1 MGDHEGVRYRRGGHQ
16 RGDPSG
22 DDGCHATTHRVDR
35 DAKRGGDRQSRP
47 VQFLQ
52 PRLFAPASG
61 PVTSPNAA
69 HGGLKDT
76 PRNIL
81 DTGEFTV
88 NVVTEAVLE
97 PMDETSR
104 EVPPDVSEFDLAG
117 VERAPSS
124 AVALPR
130 VADAVLTEGK
140 IDATQLA
147 TVGRLGGP
155 YYTDSEPLSFERSY
169 W

>member
-1 MGDHEGVRYRRGGHQ
+1 M
-16 RGDPSG
+16 
-22 DDGCHATTHRVDR
+22 
-35 DAKRGGDRQSRP
+35 
-47 VQFLQ
+47 
-52 PRLFAPASG
+52 
-61 PVTSPNAA
+61 
-69 HGGLKDT
+69 
-76 PRNIL
+76 
-81 DTGEFTV
+81 
-88 NVVTEAVLE
+88 
-97 PMDETSR
+97 
-104 EVPPDVSEFDLAG
+104 SEFDLAG